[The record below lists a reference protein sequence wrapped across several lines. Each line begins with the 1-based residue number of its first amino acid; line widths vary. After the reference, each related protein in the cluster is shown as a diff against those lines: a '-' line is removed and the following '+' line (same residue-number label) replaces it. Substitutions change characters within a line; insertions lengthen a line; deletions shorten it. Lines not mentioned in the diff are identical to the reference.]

1 MTNRN
6 WKPCRKKPII
16 VHFREPNGQMEIVH
30 TLEGIV
36 WAHLGKHFVMKGAH
50 EELYVI
56 DIGLFFDT
64 YDILNDESG
73 E

>member
-1 MTNRN
+1 
-6 WKPCRKKPII
+6 
-16 VHFREPNGQMEIVH
+16 MEIVH